1 MPKEQP
7 QHVDQKVPTAPP
19 AEEGPRSF
27 SVFLSKLAD
36 GEAHAALSSELWEL
50 GKRLQEEAHIRQSD
64 VSGKLTLVL
73 AFKAKPNGVVD
84 VAHDVVVKA
93 PKPKRPGAT
102 FWFTKGG
109 NLAAEP
115 QRQTKFPF
123 QDVANERGI
132 PRDLG
137 GDDAP
142 AKEV

>member
-7 QHVDQKVPTAPP
+7 QHVDQKSPAPP
-19 AEEGPRSF
+19 AEEGPRNF
-27 SVFLSKLAD
+27 SVFLAKLAD
-36 GEAHAALSSELWEL
+36 GEAHATLSAELWEL
-50 GKRLQEEAHIRQSD
+50 GKRLQEEAHIRQAD
-64 VSGKLTLVL
+64 VSGKLTFVL

-84 VAHDVVVKA
+84 VAHDVTVKA
-93 PKPKRPGAT
+93 PKPKRAGAT

-115 QRQTKFPF
+115 QRQIKLPF

-132 PRDLG
+132 PRDL
-137 GDDAP
+137 DDGAQP